1 MPIGLTRQNSDL
13 NAPHN
18 EALPSTALQ
27 LRLQKNAQWV
37 ISTDTHP
44 IPPEPH
50 PTVFWACTW
59 GINIARLVWQ
69 FLTLLKWPP
78 ATTNPS
84 RSDVGISWVEMA
96 ISFMLWSGQTLPI
109 KIRVDK
115 GWRAYHIDD
124 PKVQMQ
130 PPAQRSLRNI
140 AETFRWVVKHTQT
153 FSKSK
158 FLPAYKKQGSRSLVV
173 LGFSTDHEG
182 GIACRPELPNGELT
196 YNNARQSALS
206 YKCPTPSSSTVYAV

>member
-1 MPIGLTRQNSDL
+1 MPTGPNSLYTSTTTTPARRYMLDIAYLRMLKDESKKDTKDMPIGLTRQNSDL

-140 AETFRWVVKHTQT
+140 AETFRWVVKHIQT

-158 FLPAYKKQGSRSLVV
+158 FLLSFSCKQH
-173 LGFSTDHEG
+173 FS
-182 GIACRPELPNGELT
+182 
-196 YNNARQSALS
+196 S
-206 YKCPTPSSSTVYAV
+206 